1 MNKKLKVILI
11 TALIIVILAV
21 LAVFL
26 YFNQR
31 ITMNPE
37 GTVGNTGGNLNN
49 RGLFCEYDGVVYFS
63 NAQDGGSL
71 CSMDPDEGNVR
82 RLSSVKVRNILA
94 GGNYLYYFQ
103 EGSSEEQTSAL
114 SQLPGVLSFVRC
126 KLNGSDSTV
135 LTTDF
140 VMTGQL
146 VNNYLYLMT
155 TSRNSNSFYKM
166 KIDKSDKVELT
177 DEVINPACAVDGIIY
192 YNGTDSNHYLYA
204 LNTVNDATRE
214 FWRGNLWFPLREG
227 DYVYYLDVPNNYRLC
242 RYSISRN
249 EIQVLTED
257 RVDCFNVGSGYVYYQ
272 KSSATEPQLKYMS
285 TIGGESYVLAQGNY
299 TNINMTSRYVYFQ
312 AFGDSSITYHAPLG
326 VSTYGVFAP
335 EL

>member
-1 MNKKLKVILI
+1 MNKKLKAILI
-11 TALIIVILAV
+11 IALIIIILAV

-63 NAQDGGSL
+63 NAQNGGSL
-71 CSMDPDEGNVR
+71 CAMDPDERNVR

-155 TSRNSNSFYKM
+155 TSRNGNSFYKI

-177 DEVINPACAVDGIIY
+177 DEVINPACAVNGIIY

-204 LNTVNDATRE
+204 LNTANDASSE
-214 FWRGNLWFPLREG
+214 FWRGNLWYPVREG
-227 DYVYYLDVPNNYRLC
+227 DFVYYLDVPNNYRLC

-257 RVDCFNVGSGYVYYQ
+257 RVDCFNVGNGYVYYQ
-272 KSSATEPQLKYMS
+272 KSSTTEPQLKYMS
-285 TIGGESYVLAQGNY
+285 TGGGESYVLAQGNY

-312 AFGDSSITYHAPLG
+312 AFGDSSTTYHAPLG